1 MIYSEKKEMEI
12 RMVLLWNNDKW
23 LLKNCNFLLTVK
35 FSIHSFRNDS
45 VFVNYSITPIIDNC
59 LVISFQNRWLR
70 FETFVCM
77 GLKGLGILP
86 ILNDDEDM
94 ATDVTTDQSLVT
106 RGTGYN
112 VCQSGTGAYTTRVHS
127 SAFGQA

>member
-1 MIYSEKKEMEI
+1 M
-12 RMVLLWNNDKW
+12 
-23 LLKNCNFLLTVK
+23 
-35 FSIHSFRNDS
+35 
-45 VFVNYSITPIIDNC
+45 
-59 LVISFQNRWLR
+59 ISFQNRWLR

-77 GLKGLGILP
+77 GLKGLGILL

-94 ATDVTTDQSLVT
+94 ATDVTIGQSLVT
-106 RGTGYN
+106 LGTGYN